1 MPLNS
6 SPSYVLLSEPSPVR
20 PLGPPTGRPQHAAG
34 AVAVYVCAAGSSLTP
49 AKRRGTAPADTARLR
64 RMRPEVYQPA
74 FAVGTHVG
82 RLPSARPPGIA
93 AGSTAGF
100 RTTDQQFQEVAWAGL
115 RDLEAI
121 DAYLRGA
128 WLAN

>member
-1 MPLNS
+1 
-6 SPSYVLLSEPSPVR
+6 
-20 PLGPPTGRPQHAAG
+20 
-34 AVAVYVCAAGSSLTP
+34 
-49 AKRRGTAPADTARLR
+49 
-64 RMRPEVYQPA
+64 MRPEVHQPA
-74 FAVGTHVG
+74 FAVGTQLG

-93 AGSTAGF
+93 AGPTAGF

>member
-1 MPLNS
+1 LDHPLA
-6 SPSYVLLSEPSPVR
+6 VR
-20 PLGPPTGRPQHAAG
+20 G
-34 AVAVYVCAAGSSLTP
+34 ARTP
-49 AKRRGTAPADTARLR
+49 AKRRGTAPEDTARLR
-64 RMRPEVYQPA
+64 RMRPEVHQPV
-74 FAVGTHVG
+74 FAVGTHVR

-93 AGSTAGF
+93 AGPTAGF